1 MASRTGGALPHPTR
15 APQAS
20 APPAARRPAAIPAPA
35 PHAADTR
42 NADAADT
49 RNADAAAA
57 PPAAGISAATSG
69 VSAAGVSAATRVSA
83 AIARVPCP
91 GGVLRLDRF
100 SPRRFGDQ
108 AVDFLAAPIGG
119 RLLVPKIPCGG
130 VERQP
135 GGHSRAGQ
143 QEYLP

>member
-1 MASRTGGALPHPTR
+1 MRSAFTGLAPSFADPLPKRFSLRIASIFRL
-15 APQAS
+15 S
-20 APPAARRPAAIPAPA
+20 I
-35 PHAADTR
+35 
-42 NADAADT
+42 
-49 RNADAAAA
+49 
-57 PPAAGISAATSG
+57 
-69 VSAAGVSAATRVSA
+69 SAATRVSA

-91 GGVLRLDRF
+91 RGVLRLDRF

-108 AVDFLAAPIGG
+108 AVDFLAGPIGG

-143 QEYLP
+143 QEYSAAG